1 MIGWWV
7 SVTGGNTLWFGI
19 RPFFPQYHAE
29 VPIQLTQN
37 DLLYAAAR
45 TPPEVTMEGTS
56 RAEEEEHTHT
66 RLKSVALRLIEKNQL
81 GPAANQFYA
90 SLCLHFSAC
99 HFLSL
104 VPLLLRRVHRR
115 NSAQGSLYN
124 HSWQPSR
131 CPVSLQAS
139 STSQPVSSCRSKM
152 IPTHCTR

>member
-7 SVTGGNTLWFGI
+7 SVTGGNTLWFSI

-66 RLKSVALRLIEKNQL
+66 RLKFVALRLIEKNQL
-81 GPAANQFYA
+81 GPAANQFYP
-90 SLCLHFSAC
+90 SLCPPFSAC
-99 HFLSL
+99 HFSL
-104 VPLLLRRVHRR
+104 WFLLYWGGFIVH
-115 NSAQGSLYN
+115 SAQGSLYN